1 MSIPKSDVC
10 KFEDKLSGS
19 TSAPHAHSHD
29 HGDGGGAHIHSDLL
43 SAAEHGHTH
52 EHLDHAGED
61 FTSSLDTYHLTEP
74 LIMLFHLIREVCRK
88 RSARLFEQRFQGA
101 WIYYRDRGVRNL
113 RSIIVLSLFFII
125 IEVRVNHS
133 PVGSGKTALTLA
145 LCRALRDKY
154 NIGES
159 RALFR

>member
-1 MSIPKSDVC
+1 MAIPKSDVC

-19 TSAPHAHSHD
+19 TSAPQAHSHD

-61 FTSSLDTYHLTEP
+61 YTSSLDTYHLTEP

-101 WIYYRDRGVRNL
+101 WIYHRDRGVR
-113 RSIIVLSLFFII
+113 IF
-125 IEVRVNHS
+125 VRLPPPSYCFLKLEHTV
-133 PVGSGKTALTLA
+133 ALLD
-145 LCRALRDKY
+145 RGRP
-154 NIGES
+154 
-159 RALFR
+159 R